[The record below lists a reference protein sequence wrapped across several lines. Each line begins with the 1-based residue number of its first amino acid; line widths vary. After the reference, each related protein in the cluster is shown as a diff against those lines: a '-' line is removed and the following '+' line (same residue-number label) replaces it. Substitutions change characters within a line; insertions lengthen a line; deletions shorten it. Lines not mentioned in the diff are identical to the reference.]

1 MVLWSQRDPDAPPP
15 GWRPAGGGSETPRR
29 GVSTSCSKG
38 VPVSRLWSSCAG
50 TAGADL
56 AQIWFPRCGSSCCA
70 SGKGGPRRLLLQVLV
85 PLCAGGHLPPDLSDV
100 AGSGGRTKPFA
111 RGLLLSSFALPLDR
125 SSGGYPPADGLQ
137 PPPIMSSYG
146 PPQVVDAVRGGS
158 LTLPY
163 NSALDLNT
171 GELEAALLLEDRPTT
186 RPLAAA
192 VSLGGER
199 PNGGFGSGSRVVGG
213 PWVRSGGGGGGSS
226 GNGGCGGGVCE
237 ERGHG
242 GVSGTENRDG
252 GIGPLAHMGYAGIG
266 RQASGGVS
274 APGLSYMV
282 GGHYS
287 PPEPLSCAVPSRFG
301 NFAGGSHHHVPR
313 PPQGPTPVVLNGRDD
328 AWGRHPVAPSA
339 ASVPLPAAVPAPS
352 PMGTGGAWT
361 PASASYLAYVTPP
374 RRLVAPNQSVPPL
387 VNAAPAA
394 SPQTIRRR
402 AAPIAPSPSPPS
414 ASSAVPPS
422 SPGQATPSSRT
433 VSDPS
438 TSPRQ
443 LSPRLGVAA
452 GRCGGGGGGAT
463 GSGALSLQQER
474 RLKNRMSAERYVT
487 RVWGGMEEVRR
498 NGME

>member
-1 MVLWSQRDPDAPPP
+1 M
-15 GWRPAGGGSETPRR
+15 GSN
-29 GVSTSCSKG
+29 
-38 VPVSRLWSSCAG
+38 
-50 TAGADL
+50 
-56 AQIWFPRCGSSCCA
+56 
-70 SGKGGPRRLLLQVLV
+70 
-85 PLCAGGHLPPDLSDV
+85 
-100 AGSGGRTKPFA
+100 
-111 RGLLLSSFALPLDR
+111 
-125 SSGGYPPADGLQ
+125 PPADGFQ

-146 PPQVVDAVRGGS
+146 PPQVVEAVRGGS
-158 LTLPY
+158 VTLPY

-186 RPLAAA
+186 RPLVAG

-199 PNGGFGSGSRVVGG
+199 TNGGFWSGSRGVGG
-213 PWVRSGGGGGGSS
+213 AWVRGGGGGGGSS

-237 ERGHG
+237 ERGGHG
-242 GVSGTENRDG
+242 GDSGTESRDV
-252 GIGPLAHMGYAGIG
+252 GIGPLAHLGFPRIE
-266 RQASGGVS
+266 RQASGGVP

-282 GGHYS
+282 GGHYC
-287 PPEPLSCAVPSRFG
+287 PPEPLPCAVPSLYGTFP
-301 NFAGGSHHHVPR
+301 GGSHHHVSR

-328 AWGRHPVAPSA
+328 VWGKHPVAPSA
-339 ASVPLPAAVPAPS
+339 ASAPLPAAAPAPS
-352 PMGTGGAWT
+352 TMGSGGAWT
-361 PASASYLAYVTPP
+361 PASASYMTYVTPP
-374 RRLVAPNQSVPPL
+374 RRLVVANQSVPPL
-387 VNAAPAA
+387 MNAAAAA
-394 SPQTIRRR
+394 SPQAIRRR

-452 GRCGGGGGGAT
+452 GRCGGGGGRAT

-487 RVWGGMEEVRR
+487 RVVEEAWRGLEEVRR
-498 NGME
+498 KRTYGVMMRRTKLSRRGDRERRVSCM